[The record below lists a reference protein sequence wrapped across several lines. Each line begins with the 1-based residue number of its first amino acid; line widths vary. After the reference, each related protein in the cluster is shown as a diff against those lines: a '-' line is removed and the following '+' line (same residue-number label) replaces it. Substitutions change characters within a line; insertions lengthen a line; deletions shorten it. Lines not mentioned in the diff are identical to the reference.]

1 MTLHHINIWT
11 EHVSQK
17 IYTSGVTI
25 TLREKCPNT
34 EFFLVRIQE
43 NTDQK
48 KLRIWTLFMQ
58 YKLVNLQ
65 MVCNFQKLPQVIPL
79 RWRQSCSNEASLA
92 PRYLKS
98 SATSRSSRAF
108 DGAPSL

>member
-34 EFFLVRIQE
+34 EFFSGP
-43 NTDQK
+43 NTGNMDQK

-58 YKLVNLQ
+58 YKLVDLQ
-65 MVCNFQKLPQVIPL
+65 MVCNFQKLLQVILL
-79 RWRQSCSNEASLA
+79 RWRKSGSDEASLA

-98 SATSRSSRAF
+98 STTSRSSRAF

>member
-48 KLRIWTLFMQ
+48 NSVFGHI
-58 YKLVNLQ
+58 
-65 MVCNFQKLPQVIPL
+65 
-79 RWRQSCSNEASLA
+79 
-92 PRYLKS
+92 
-98 SATSRSSRAF
+98 SRSARNCQM
-108 DGAPSL
+108 L